1 MRPAWRAVGLP
12 QLQSRDFGDASIA
25 VRARLQAGMQ
35 THAAGGMQT
44 HAAGRVLRET
54 WTL

>member
-1 MRPAWRAVGLP
+1 MRPAWCAVGLP

-25 VRARLQAGMQ
+25 VHARLQA
-35 THAAGGMQT
+35 GMQT